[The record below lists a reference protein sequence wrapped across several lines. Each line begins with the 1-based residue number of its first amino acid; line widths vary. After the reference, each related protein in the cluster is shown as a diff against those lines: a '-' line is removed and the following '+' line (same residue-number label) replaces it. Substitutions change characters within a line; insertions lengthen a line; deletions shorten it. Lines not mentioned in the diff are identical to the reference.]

1 MASLWDWCCAEQ
13 ILGAMPWQIARPVS
27 ALRVWIGLDVRDELC
42 VAHGRMAALP
52 KPQVGNV
59 ALQAGEAPV
68 QAQEARRR
76 NHARSS
82 WPFIPM
88 TQERLPLDSQSQL
101 RPHPG
106 ITGGA
111 LTHADA
117 WVWPLEMLMLLV

>member
-1 MASLWDWCCAEQ
+1 MGLVLCRTDSGSHALADSKACVSTESVD
-13 ILGAMPWQIARPVS
+13 RP
-27 ALRVWIGLDVRDELC
+27 RCQRDELC

-117 WVWPLEMLMLLV
+117 WVWPLEMLTLLV